1 MTTKLTHKSEHTM
14 AKTSKI
20 IYGLDR
26 IAILYLDYFP
36 LFEKF
41 LQQKLFLD
49 SIFRYNIIVKRHY
62 RISSS
67 SSPYSVSKL

>member
-1 MTTKLTHKSEHTM
+1 MTTKLTHKPEHTM

-26 IAILYLDYFP
+26 LVIPYLDYFP

-49 SIFRYNIIVKRHY
+49 LIFR
-62 RISSS
+62 
-67 SSPYSVSKL
+67 

>member
-1 MTTKLTHKSEHTM
+1 MTTKLTHKPEHTM

-26 IAILYLDYFP
+26 LVIPYLDYFP

-49 SIFRYNIIVKRHY
+49 SIFR
-62 RISSS
+62 
-67 SSPYSVSKL
+67 